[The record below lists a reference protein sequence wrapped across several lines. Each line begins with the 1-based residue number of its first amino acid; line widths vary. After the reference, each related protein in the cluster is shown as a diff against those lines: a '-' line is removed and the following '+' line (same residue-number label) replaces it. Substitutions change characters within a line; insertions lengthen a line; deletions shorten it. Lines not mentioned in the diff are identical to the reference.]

1 MTRFALIPLAILAN
15 ACASAEDVQ
24 DNLTDMT
31 HELQR
36 DIEEMTAE
44 TDRDADAHRQN
55 IYAVA
60 HDMFEGRLNDQRCEI
75 VAALAGGWADRS
87 FRLKTNMIGRSG
99 ELIATLEGRMRY
111 VDNATGEFGAKGHI
125 AKPQTGVVMEGDW
138 YRDQLEADIIIDGDG
153 INQVHYEVI
162 GLKAHRGLGGQ
173 VIGAVVACD

>member
-36 DIEEMTAE
+36 DIDEMTAE

-138 YRDQLEADIIIDGDG
+138 YRDQLEADIIIDG
-153 INQVHYEVI
+153 INQEHYEVI